1 MCVCVCVC
9 VELLPGDLNPGPYH
23 PHPTSTYICR
33 VPIALRVCGVEKK
46 RSWVECVTI
55 FLAVFGFIA
64 CCFVWF
70 NNTIYPNVY
79 RPTRPEVVELEGS
92 FRKESIYELISII
105 GSQDI

>member
-1 MCVCVCVC
+1 MCVK
-9 VELLPGDLNPGPYH
+9 LLPGDLNSDLYH
-23 PHPTSTYICR
+23 PHPISTYTCR
-33 VPIALRVCGVEKK
+33 VPIALRVCGAEKK
-46 RSWVECVTI
+46 RSWVECVTN

-79 RPTRPEVVELEGS
+79 KPTRPEVVELEGS

>member
-1 MCVCVCVC
+1 MH
-9 VELLPGDLNPGPYH
+9 EDFKIHNNNKQKK
-23 PHPTSTYICR
+23 R
-33 VPIALRVCGVEKK
+33 KEKK
-46 RSWVECVTI
+46 RSWVECVTN
-55 FLAVFGFIA
+55 FLVVFGFIV

-79 RPTRPEVVELEGS
+79 KPTGPEAVELEGS